1 MEIQITN
8 PSYELINKDS
18 MLKLST
24 ELSQL
29 IKEKGLSSNIQGKQ
43 FVNVEGW
50 QFAGASLGLMPIIT
64 ETTDLTRRGTEP
76 GQLEIKYMAK
86 CEVRNITSGQLVATG
101 VALCSNFERSKKG
114 FDEYAILSM
123 AQTRAIG
130 KAYRNLLAWLMK
142 AAGFE
147 ATPAEEMDFADAKA
161 DARAVKEE
169 APTKKPKVVEVVAEE
184 VPVEINREGIIY
196 DIQDAKR
203 MKDLT
208 DVFFANKEYIEKDE
222 QLMKLM
228 KAKKE
233 SLTTKKK

>member
-1 MEIQITN
+1 MEMQLTS

-24 ELSQL
+24 ELSKL

-64 ETTDLTRRGTEP
+64 ETQDLSNETS
-76 GQLEIKYMAK
+76 IKYMAT
-86 CEVRNITSGQLVATG
+86 CEVRNITTGTVVATG
-101 VALCSNFERSKKG
+101 IALCSNAEKTKRY

-147 ATPAEEMDFADAKA
+147 ATPAEEMDFQ
-161 DARAVKEE
+161 VET
-169 APTKKPKVVEVVAEE
+169 PTKKSKVLEVEVEE
-184 VPVEINREGIIY
+184 IPITIDRERIIK
-196 DIQDAKR
+196 DIQACIR

-208 DVFFANKEYIEKDE
+208 DVFFAHKEYIENDE
-222 QLMKLM
+222 HLMTLM

>member
-1 MEIQITN
+1 MEIQSIN
-8 PSYELINKDS
+8 PSYNIINKDS

-76 GQLEIKYMAK
+76 GQVEIKYMAK

-161 DARAVKEE
+161 DARAKEE
-169 APTKKPKVVEVVAEE
+169 TPTKKPKVVEVVAEE
-184 VPVEINREGIIY
+184 IPVEVDRESIIK
-196 DIQDAKR
+196 DIQAVAR

-208 DVFFANKEYIEKDE
+208 DVFFANKDYIEKDQ
-222 QLMKLM
+222 QLLKLM
-228 KAKKE
+228 TAKIE

>member
-1 MEIQITN
+1 MEMQLTN

-64 ETTDLTRRGTEP
+64 ITTDLSKDD
-76 GQLEIKYMAK
+76 EIKYMAT

-101 VALCSNFERSKKG
+101 IALCSNKEKTKRF

-147 ATPAEEMDFADAKA
+147 ATPAEEMDFAKD
-161 DARAVKEE
+161 EP
-169 APTKKPKVVEVVAEE
+169 PTKKSKVVEVVAEE

-203 MKDLT
+203 IKDLT
-208 DVFFANKEYIEKDE
+208 DIFFANKEYIEKDQ

-228 KAKKE
+228 TAKKE

>member
-1 MEIQITN
+1 MEIQLTN

-76 GQLEIKYMAK
+76 GQVEIKYMAK

-161 DARAVKEE
+161 DARAKDET
-169 APTKKPKVVEVVAEE
+169 PTKKPKVVEVVAEE
-184 VPVEINREGIIY
+184 IPVEVDRDGIIK
-196 DIQDAKR
+196 DIQAASR

-208 DVFFANKEYIEKDE
+208 DIFFSNKEYIEKDQ

-228 KAKKE
+228 TAKKE

>member
-1 MEIQITN
+1 MEMQLTN

-64 ETTDLTRRGTEP
+64 STQDLSNETA
-76 GQLEIKYMAK
+76 IKYMAT
-86 CEVRNITSGQLVATG
+86 CEVRNITTGQLVATG
-101 VALCSNFERSKKG
+101 IALCSNAEKTKRY

-147 ATPAEEMDFADAKA
+147 ATPAEEMDFAKD
-161 DARAVKEE
+161 ET
-169 APTKKPKVVEVVAEE
+169 PTKKPKVVEVVAEE
-184 VPVEINREGIIY
+184 IPVEVDRDAIIK
-196 DIQDAKR
+196 DIQAAAR

-208 DVFFANKEYIEKDE
+208 DIFFSNKEYIEKDQ

-228 KAKKE
+228 TAKKE

>member
-1 MEIQITN
+1 MELQTKPKFDIVN
-8 PSYELINKDS
+8 AES
-18 MLKLST
+18 MLDLSKD
-24 ELSQL
+24 LSRL

-64 ETTDLTRRGTEP
+64 ETTDMSKED
-76 GQLEIKYMAK
+76 EIRYQAK
-86 CEVRNITSGQLVATG
+86 CEVRNITTGQLMAVG
-101 VALCSNFERSKKG
+101 IALCSNKEKTKRY

-147 ATPAEEMDFADAKA
+147 ATPAEEMDFAKD
-161 DARAVKEE
+161 DT
-169 APTKKPKVVEVVAEE
+169 PKKPQVVEVMAEE
-184 VPVEINREGIIY
+184 VPIEIDRVQLIK
-196 DIQDAKR
+196 DISAVTR

-208 DVFFANKEYIEKDE
+208 EVFFAHKEYIESDE
-222 QLMKLM
+222 ALMMLMKS
-228 KAKKE
+228 KKDA
-233 SLTTKKK
+233 LTSKKK

>member
-1 MEIQITN
+1 MEMQITS

-24 ELSQL
+24 ELSKL

-64 ETTDLTRRGTEP
+64 STQDLSNETA
-76 GQLEIKYMAK
+76 IKYMAT
-86 CEVRNITSGQLVATG
+86 CEVRNITTGQLVATG
-101 VALCSNFERSKKG
+101 IALCSNAEKTKRY

-147 ATPAEEMDFADAKA
+147 ATPAEEMDFAKD
-161 DARAVKEE
+161 ET
-169 APTKKPKVVEVVAEE
+169 PTKKPKVFE
-184 VPVEINREGIIY
+184 VEIVPEEIATEVDRDAIIK
-196 DIQDAKR
+196 DIQAAAR

-208 DVFFANKEYIEKDE
+208 DIFFSNKEYIEKDQ

-228 KAKKE
+228 TAKKE

>member
-1 MEIQITN
+1 MEIQVTN

-64 ETTDLTRRGTEP
+64 LTTDLSKDD
-76 GQLEIKYMAK
+76 EIKYMAT

-101 VALCSNFERSKKG
+101 IALCSNKEKTKRF

-147 ATPAEEMDFADAKA
+147 ATPAEEMDFA
-161 DARAVKEE
+161 KEE
-169 APTKKPKVVEVVAEE
+169 TPTKKPKVVEVVAEE
-184 VPVEINREGIIY
+184 IPVEVDRDDIIKN
-196 DIQDAKR
+196 IQAAAR

-208 DVFFANKEYIEKDE
+208 DIFFSNKEYIEKDQ

-228 KAKKE
+228 TAKKE

>member
-1 MEIQITN
+1 MEMQLTN

-64 ETTDLTRRGTEP
+64 STQDLSNETS
-76 GQLEIKYMAK
+76 IKYMAT
-86 CEVRNITSGQLVATG
+86 CEVRNITTGTVVATG
-101 VALCSNFERSKKG
+101 IALCSNAEKTKRY

-161 DARAVKEE
+161 DARAKEE
-169 APTKKPKVVEVVAEE
+169 TPTKKPKVVEVVAEE
-184 VPVEINREGIIY
+184 IPVEVDRDAIVK
-196 DIQDAKR
+196 DIQAAAR

-208 DVFFANKEYIEKDE
+208 DIFFSNKEYIEKDQ

-228 KAKKE
+228 TAKKE

>member
-1 MEIQITN
+1 MEMQLTN

-64 ETTDLTRRGTEP
+64 ITTDLSKDD
-76 GQLEIKYMAK
+76 EIKYMAT

-101 VALCSNFERSKKG
+101 IALCSNKEKTKRF

-147 ATPAEEMDFADAKA
+147 ATPAEEMDFAKD
-161 DARAVKEE
+161 E
-169 APTKKPKVVEVVAEE
+169 APTKKPKIVEVVAEE
-184 VPVEINREGIIY
+184 VPVEVDRDAIIK
-196 DIQDAKR
+196 DIQAAAR

-208 DVFFANKEYIEKDE
+208 DIFFSNKEYIEKDQ

-228 KAKKE
+228 TAKKE

>member
-1 MEIQITN
+1 MEMQLTN

-64 ETTDLTRRGTEP
+64 ITTDLSKDD
-76 GQLEIKYMAK
+76 EIKYMAT

-101 VALCSNFERSKKG
+101 IALCSNKEKTKRF

-147 ATPAEEMDFADAKA
+147 ATPAEEMDFA
-161 DARAVKEE
+161 KEE
-169 APTKKPKVVEVVAEE
+169 APIKKPKVVEVVAEE
-184 VPVEINREGIIY
+184 IPVEVDRDAIVK
-196 DIQDAKR
+196 DIQAAAR

-208 DVFFANKEYIEKDE
+208 DIFFSNKEYIEKDQ

-228 KAKKE
+228 TAKKE

>member
-1 MEIQITN
+1 MELQTTS

-24 ELSQL
+24 ELSKL

-64 ETTDLTRRGTEP
+64 STQDLSNETA
-76 GQLEIKYMAK
+76 IKYMAT
-86 CEVRNITSGQLVATG
+86 CEVRNITTGQLVATG
-101 VALCSNFERSKKG
+101 IALCSNAEKTKRY

-142 AAGFE
+142 AAGFG
-147 ATPAEEMDFADAKA
+147 ATPAEEMDFARD
-161 DARAVKEE
+161 E
-169 APTKKPKVVEVVAEE
+169 APTKKPKIVEVVAEE
-184 VPVEINREGIIY
+184 IPVEVNRDAIIK
-196 DIQDAKR
+196 DIQAVAR

-222 QLMKLM
+222 HLMKLM

>member
-1 MEIQITN
+1 MELQKTN

-18 MLKLST
+18 MLQLSN
-24 ELSQL
+24 ELSKL
-29 IKEKGLSSNIQGKQ
+29 IREKGLSSNIQGKQ

-64 ETTDLTRRGTEP
+64 STQDLSNEAT
-76 GQLEIKYMAK
+76 IKYMAT
-86 CEVRNITSGQLVATG
+86 CEVRNINTGNVVATG
-101 VALCSNFERSKKG
+101 IALCSNAEKTKRY

-147 ATPAEEMDFADAKA
+147 ATPAEEMDFQHD
-161 DARAVKEE
+161 E
-169 APTKKPKVVEVVAEE
+169 PKKPSKPVQEVVAE
-184 VPVEINREGIIY
+184 IIE
-196 DIQDAKR
+196 DMPNKEELMMQVAKCT
-203 MKDLT
+203 KVKQLT
-208 DVFFANKEYIEKDE
+208 DLYFSYKQSFDSDNT
-222 QLMKLM
+222 LMAVL

-233 SLTTKKK
+233 NITQK

>member
-1 MEIQITN
+1 MEMQLTN

-64 ETTDLTRRGTEP
+64 LTTDLSKDD
-76 GQLEIKYMAK
+76 EIKYMAT

-101 VALCSNFERSKKG
+101 IALCSNKEKTKRF

-161 DARAVKEE
+161 DARAKDE
-169 APTKKPKVVEVVAEE
+169 APIKKPKVVEVVAEE
-184 VPVEINREGIIY
+184 VYVEVFRDDIIK
-196 DIQDAKR
+196 DIQAAAR

-208 DVFFANKEYIEKDE
+208 DIFFSNKEYIEKDE

-228 KAKKE
+228 KSKKE

>member
-1 MEIQITN
+1 MEMQLTN

-64 ETTDLTRRGTEP
+64 ITTDLSKDD
-76 GQLEIKYMAK
+76 EIKYMAT

-101 VALCSNFERSKKG
+101 IALCSNKEKTKRF

-147 ATPAEEMDFADAKA
+147 ATPAEEMDFAKD
-161 DARAVKEE
+161 ET
-169 APTKKPKVVEVVAEE
+169 PTKKPKIVEVVAEE
-184 VPVEINREGIIY
+184 IATEVDRDAIIK
-196 DIQDAKR
+196 DIQAAAR

-208 DVFFANKEYIEKDE
+208 DIFFSNKEYIEKDQ

-228 KAKKE
+228 TAKKE

>member
-1 MEIQITN
+1 MELQKTN

-18 MLKLST
+18 MLQLSN
-24 ELSQL
+24 ELSKL

-64 ETTDLTRRGTEP
+64 DTKDLSNETT
-76 GQLEIKYMAK
+76 IKYMAT
-86 CEVRNITSGQLVATG
+86 CEVRNINTGNVVATG
-101 VALCSNFERSKKG
+101 IALCSNAEKTKRY

-147 ATPAEEMDFADAKA
+147 ATPAEEMDFT
-161 DARAVKEE
+161 VEE
-169 APTKKPKVVEVVAEE
+169 PKKPSKPVQEVVAEI
-184 VPVEINREGIIY
+184 VEEEQITKEELMMEI
-196 DIQDAKR
+196 AKCKR
-203 MKDLT
+203 VKDLT
-208 DVFFANKEYIEKDE
+208 DLYYTYRQTFDADNT
-222 QLMKLM
+222 LMEVL
-228 KAKKE
+228 KAKNNNLKQ
-233 SLTTKKK
+233 K

>member
-1 MEIQITN
+1 MEMQLTN

-64 ETTDLTRRGTEP
+64 LTTDLSKDD
-76 GQLEIKYMAK
+76 EIKYMAT

-101 VALCSNFERSKKG
+101 IALCSNKEKTKRF

-147 ATPAEEMDFADAKA
+147 ATPAEEMDFA
-161 DARAVKEE
+161 KEE
-169 APTKKPKVVEVVAEE
+169 TPTKKPRVFEVEIVPEEVSVEVDRDA
-184 VPVEINREGIIY
+184 IIK
-196 DIQDAKR
+196 DIQAAAR

-208 DVFFANKEYIEKDE
+208 DIFFSNKEYIEKDQ

-228 KAKKE
+228 TAKKE

>member
-1 MEIQITN
+1 MEMQLTN

-64 ETTDLTRRGTEP
+64 LTTDLSKDD
-76 GQLEIKYMAK
+76 EIKYMAT

-101 VALCSNFERSKKG
+101 IALCSNKEKTKRF

-161 DARAVKEE
+161 DARAKDET
-169 APTKKPKVVEVVAEE
+169 PTKKPKVVEVVAEE
-184 VPVEINREGIIY
+184 VPVEVDRDGIIKN
-196 DIQDAKR
+196 IQAAAR

-208 DVFFANKEYIEKDE
+208 DIFFSNKEYIEKDQ

-228 KAKKE
+228 TAKKE

>member
-1 MEIQITN
+1 MEMQITS

-24 ELSQL
+24 ELSKL

-64 ETTDLTRRGTEP
+64 STQDLSNETA
-76 GQLEIKYMAK
+76 IKYMAT
-86 CEVRNITSGQLVATG
+86 CEVRNITTGQLVATG
-101 VALCSNFERSKKG
+101 IALCSNAEKTKRY

-147 ATPAEEMDFADAKA
+147 ATPAEEMDFAKD
-161 DARAVKEE
+161 ET
-169 APTKKPKVVEVVAEE
+169 PTKKPKVFEVVAEE
-184 VPVEINREGIIY
+184 MPVEVNRDAIIK
-196 DIQDAKR
+196 DIQAAAR

-208 DVFFANKEYIEKDE
+208 DIFFSNKEYIEKDQ

-228 KAKKE
+228 TAKKE

>member
-1 MEIQITN
+1 MELQTTS

-24 ELSQL
+24 ELSKL

-64 ETTDLTRRGTEP
+64 STQDLSNETA
-76 GQLEIKYMAK
+76 IKYMAT
-86 CEVRNITSGQLVATG
+86 CEVRNITTGQLVATG
-101 VALCSNFERSKKG
+101 IALCSNAEKTKRY

-147 ATPAEEMDFADAKA
+147 ATPAEEMDFAKD
-161 DARAVKEE
+161 ET
-169 APTKKPKVVEVVAEE
+169 PTKKPKVVEVVAEE
-184 VPVEINREGIIY
+184 VPVEVDRDAIIK
-196 DIQDAKR
+196 DIQAAAR

-208 DVFFANKEYIEKDE
+208 DIFFSNKEYIEKD
-222 QLMKLM
+222 QQ
-228 KAKKE
+228 
-233 SLTTKKK
+233 

>member
-1 MEIQITN
+1 MELQKTN

-18 MLKLST
+18 MLQLSN
-24 ELSQL
+24 ELSKL

-64 ETTDLTRRGTEP
+64 DTKDLSNETT
-76 GQLEIKYMAK
+76 IKYMAH
-86 CEVRNITSGQLVATG
+86 CEIRNINSGLVVATG
-101 VALCSNFERSKKG
+101 VALCSNGEKTKRY

-147 ATPAEEMDFADAKA
+147 ATPAEEMDFA
-161 DARAVKEE
+161 VEE
-169 APTKKPKVVEVVAEE
+169 PKKPSKPVVEVVAEI
-184 VPVEINREGIIY
+184 VEEGPSKEEIMFEI
-196 DIQDAKR
+196 AKCT
-203 MKDLT
+203 KLKQLT
-208 DVFFANKEYIEKDE
+208 DLYYGYKQAFDSDDN
-222 QLMKLM
+222 LMSVL
-228 KAKKE
+228 KAKKDN
-233 SLTTKKK
+233 LTKK

>member
-1 MEIQITN
+1 MEMQLTN

-64 ETTDLTRRGTEP
+64 ITTDLSKDD
-76 GQLEIKYMAK
+76 EIKYMAT

-101 VALCSNFERSKKG
+101 IALCSNKEKTKRF

-147 ATPAEEMDFADAKA
+147 ATPAEEMDFA
-161 DARAVKEE
+161 KEE

-184 VPVEINREGIIY
+184 IPVEVDRDAIIK
-196 DIQDAKR
+196 DIQAAAR

-208 DVFFANKEYIEKDE
+208 DIFFSNKEYIEKDQ

-228 KAKKE
+228 TAKKE

>member
-1 MEIQITN
+1 MEMQITS

-24 ELSQL
+24 ELSKL

-64 ETTDLTRRGTEP
+64 STQDLSNETA
-76 GQLEIKYMAK
+76 IKYMAT
-86 CEVRNITSGQLVATG
+86 CEVRNITTGQLVATG
-101 VALCSNFERSKKG
+101 IALCSNAEKTKRF

-147 ATPAEEMDFADAKA
+147 ATPAEEMDFARDEVPA
-161 DARAVKEE
+161 
-169 APTKKPKVVEVVAEE
+169 KKPKVVEVVAEE
-184 VPVEINREGIIY
+184 IPVEVDRDGIIK
-196 DIQDAKR
+196 DIQAVAR

-208 DVFFANKEYIEKDE
+208 DIFFSNKEYIEKDE

>member
-1 MEIQITN
+1 MEMQTIN
-8 PSYELINKDS
+8 PSYNIINKDS

-64 ETTDLTRRGTEP
+64 STQDLSNETA
-76 GQLEIKYMAK
+76 IKYMAT
-86 CEVRNITSGQLVATG
+86 CEVRNITTGQLVATG
-101 VALCSNFERSKKG
+101 IALCSNAEKTKRF

-147 ATPAEEMDFADAKA
+147 ATPAEEMDFARDETAA
-161 DARAVKEE
+161 
-169 APTKKPKVVEVVAEE
+169 KKPKVVEVVAEE
-184 VPVEINREGIIY
+184 VTVEIDRDAIIK
-196 DIQDAKR
+196 DIQAATR

-208 DVFFANKEYIEKDE
+208 DIFFSNKNYIEKDQ

-228 KAKKE
+228 TAKKE

>member
-1 MEIQITN
+1 MEMQTIN
-8 PSYELINKDS
+8 PSYNIINKDS

-64 ETTDLTRRGTEP
+64 STQDLSNETA
-76 GQLEIKYMAK
+76 IKYMAT
-86 CEVRNITSGQLVATG
+86 CEVRNITTGQLVATG
-101 VALCSNFERSKKG
+101 IALCSNAEKTKRY

-161 DARAVKEE
+161 DARAKEE
-169 APTKKPKVVEVVAEE
+169 TPTKKPKVFEVEIVPEEPYVEVFRDDIVK
-184 VPVEINREGIIY
+184 
-196 DIQDAKR
+196 DIQAAAR

-228 KAKKE
+228 KSKKE

>member
-1 MEIQITN
+1 MELQKTN

-18 MLKLST
+18 MLQLSN
-24 ELSQL
+24 ELSKL

-64 ETTDLTRRGTEP
+64 DTKDLSNETT
-76 GQLEIKYMAK
+76 IKYMAT
-86 CEVRNITSGQLVATG
+86 CEVRNINTGNVVATG
-101 VALCSNFERSKKG
+101 IALCSNAEKTKRY

-147 ATPAEEMDFADAKA
+147 ATPAEEMDFQHD
-161 DARAVKEE
+161 EL
-169 APTKKPKVVEVVAEE
+169 KKPSKPVVEVVAEIVDE
-184 VPVEINREGIIY
+184 EPNREALMM
-196 DIQDAKR
+196 DIAKCT
-203 MKDLT
+203 KIKQLT
-208 DVFFANKEYIEKDE
+208 DIYFSHKQIFDADE
-222 QLMKLM
+222 TLMTVL
-228 KAKKE
+228 KAKKDN
-233 SLTTKKK
+233 LTKK

>member
-1 MEIQITN
+1 MEMQLTS

-24 ELSQL
+24 ELSKL

-64 ETTDLTRRGTEP
+64 ETQDLSNETS
-76 GQLEIKYMAK
+76 IKYMAT
-86 CEVRNITSGQLVATG
+86 CEVRNITTGAVVATG
-101 VALCSNFERSKKG
+101 IALCSNAEKTKRY

-147 ATPAEEMDFADAKA
+147 ATPAEEMDFQ
-161 DARAVKEE
+161 VET
-169 APTKKPKVVEVVAEE
+169 PTKKSKVLEVEVEE
-184 VPVEINREGIIY
+184 IPITIDRERIIK
-196 DIQDAKR
+196 DIQACIR

-208 DVFFANKEYIEKDE
+208 DVFFAHKEYIENDE
-222 QLMKLM
+222 HLMTLM

>member
-1 MEIQITN
+1 MSTELTN
-8 PSYELINKDS
+8 QPRFDLINSDS
-18 MLKLST
+18 MLNLSKD
-24 ELSQL
+24 LAKL

-76 GQLEIKYMAK
+76 GQVEIKYMAK
-86 CEVRNITSGQLVATG
+86 CEVRNINTGQLVATG
-101 VALCSNFERSKKG
+101 VAICSNFEQSKKR

-147 ATPAEEMDFADAKA
+147 ATPAEEMDFAH
-161 DARAVKEE
+161 E
-169 APTKKPKVVEVVAEE
+169 APKKTTQTVQEVVAEIVEEEE
-184 VPVEINREGIIY
+184 VDIDAIKAEIANCTKVK
-196 DIQDAKR
+196 Q
-203 MKDLT
+203 LT
-208 DVFFANKEYIEKDE
+208 DLYFGYK
-222 QLMKLM
+222 QLFDSNEMLKRLLSM
-228 KAKKE
+228 KKE
-233 SLTTKKK
+233 NLTKK

>member
-1 MEIQITN
+1 MEMQLTN

-64 ETTDLTRRGTEP
+64 STQDLSNETS
-76 GQLEIKYMAK
+76 IKYMAT
-86 CEVRNITSGQLVATG
+86 CEVRNITTGTVVATG
-101 VALCSNFERSKKG
+101 IALCSNAEKTKRY

-161 DARAVKEE
+161 DARAKDET
-169 APTKKPKVVEVVAEE
+169 PTKKPKVVEVVAEE
-184 VPVEINREGIIY
+184 VPVEVDRDGIIKN
-196 DIQDAKR
+196 IQAAAR

-208 DVFFANKEYIEKDE
+208 DIFFSNKEYIEKDQ

-228 KAKKE
+228 TAKKE

>member
-1 MEIQITN
+1 MELQKTN

-18 MLKLST
+18 MLQLSN
-24 ELSQL
+24 ELSKL

-64 ETTDLTRRGTEP
+64 DTKDLSNENT
-76 GQLEIKYMAK
+76 IKYMAT
-86 CEVRNITSGQLVATG
+86 CEVRNINTGLVVATG
-101 VALCSNFERSKKG
+101 IALCSNGEKTKRY

-147 ATPAEEMDFADAKA
+147 ATPAEEMDFA
-161 DARAVKEE
+161 VEE
-169 APTKKPKVVEVVAEE
+169 PKKPSKPLVEVVAEI
-184 VPVEINREGIIY
+184 VEEGPSKEEIMFEI
-196 DIQDAKR
+196 AKCT
-203 MKDLT
+203 KLKQLT
-208 DVFFANKEYIEKDE
+208 DLYYGYKQAFDSDDN
-222 QLMKLM
+222 LMSVL
-228 KAKKE
+228 KAKKDN
-233 SLTTKKK
+233 LTKK